1 MAPTEVLRFCE
12 PERLKSESPDGAG
25 YGKRASLLT
34 RVFRRAASD
43 EARSR
48 SEAFSALHSE
58 HATGVYNLALRMV
71 GDREDARDICQEVL
85 IKAFKRLGEPGE
97 LDQRAWLYRVT
108 VNACYDH
115 LRSRKRRPS
124 APWNPDLEPAAS
136 VDLYEQAELQ
146 QHVNVALVRVPPAQ
160 RAALL
165 LRDVHGFHTDEV
177 AAALGVQSNSV
188 EVTLSRARKSFRRHF
203 SEVSG
208 SFAASIPGGA
218 KAGGPVPEAG
228 SRLGGMAIIVGLP
241 ALALKA
247 VPLPAGLDASSLLAS
262 LPTGIGA
269 GAGGGAVAGALTKIA
284 AALSTKAAA
293 VAIGA
298 TVVAG
303 GVGGVY
309 SAERSARSVSHGLSR
324 AAAALA
330 KTGSAT
336 PRPGKKPSGIAA
348 TGPATPA
355 AAPTTAAP
363 SPSPSATPTPSAEP
377 TPLVVGESGGSS
389 TPSATPSPSPTP
401 SDSPT
406 AEPSP
411 SATPTATPTPSP
423 SSSTTPTPS
432 VTPSAEPTPS
442 PAP

>member
-1 MAPTEVLRFCE
+1 
-12 PERLKSESPDGAG
+12 
-25 YGKRASLLT
+25 LLT

-324 AAAALA
+324 AAAAPA

>member
-1 MAPTEVLRFCE
+1 VAPTEVLRFCE

-269 GAGGGAVAGALTKIA
+269 GVGGGAVAGALTKIA

-324 AAAALA
+324 AAAAPA